1 MRSQNQTTTGDIP
14 VCESKHNRGPR
25 AAQLVSILCSML
37 LTGGS
42 VSAQDS
48 GSKQSVGSRIG
59 DRFDRWTQPY
69 KWVEVSPV
77 NLGNS
82 SRLDALVRAGK
93 LYLSLQ
99 DCIALAI
106 ENNLDIEIQRYA
118 PRISETDLLRAQAGA
133 AIRGGNNTLS
143 SATSTNNQGILSGA
157 TTQVSTGAGG
167 VSTNLDPAIT
177 GALQWGHQ
185 TTPLTSIF
193 TTGNNSLVSTRQIG
207 NLGITQGFLTGTS
220 VSMGFNNTFLNQ
232 NSGRNDFNPSTN
244 SYLGLTLNQH
254 LLQGFGRAVNDRNIR
269 IAKNNVQ
276 ISDLVFRQQV
286 IATVATIIGQY
297 WDLVSFNEDVKV
309 KRQALQ
315 LSQKLY
321 EDNKKQV
328 EIGTLAPIEII
339 RAEAEVATRQQDLT
353 ISETNVL
360 QQETILKNALSR
372 TGTSSPA
379 LSDAHIVPTDVIRMP
394 NVEAIEPIQDLMGR
408 ALEGRPELSQS
419 KVNIEN
425 AKIGLKGTRNTML
438 PTLDAFVDLRNN
450 ALAGQVNSLPV
461 PPVQGAPL
469 GTISLVRNPNAVDKY
484 FLGGYGT
491 VLGQIFGRNF
501 PDYSVGLSLNIPLRN
516 RSAQADMMRDQLNLR
531 QAELRLQAQAN
542 QIRVEVQNA
551 LIALQQARARYS
563 TASKNRTL
571 QEQTLDAEQKK
582 YALGASTI
590 FFVIQYQRDLA
601 TAQAAEV
608 SALSAYA
615 RARVDLDRATGGIL
629 PTYGIQIE
637 EAVKGQVSRPASQL
651 PPDSK

>member
-1 MRSQNQTTTGDIP
+1 MPNGDLP
-14 VCESKHNRGPR
+14 AFDSKPNRAPR
-25 AAQLVSILCSML
+25 AAQLVSVLCSML
-37 LTGGS
+37 LAAGPAA
-42 VSAQDS
+42 AQDS
-48 GSKQSVGSRIG
+48 GTKPSAASRIS
-59 DRFDRWTQPY
+59 DRFDRWTAPY
-69 KWVEVSPV
+69 KWTDVAPI

-82 SRLDALVRAGK
+82 GRIDSLVRAGK

-118 PRISETDLLRAQAGA
+118 PRISETDLLRAKAGA

-143 SATSTNNQGILSGA
+143 SATSANNQGILAGT
-157 TTQVSTGAGG
+157 TTQVATGSAGG
-167 VSTNLDPAIT
+167 FTSLDPAIT

-185 TTPLTSIF
+185 TTPLTSLF
-193 TTGNNSLVSTRQIG
+193 TTGNNSLVSTRKIG

-244 SYLGLTLNQH
+244 SYLDFILNQH
-254 LLQGFGRAVNDRNIR
+254 LLQGFGVAVNNRNIR

-372 TGTSSPA
+372 TGTNSAS

-394 NVEAIEPIQDLMGR
+394 AVEAIEPIQDLMGR
-408 ALEGRPELSQS
+408 ALEARPELSQS

-425 AKIGLKGTRNTML
+425 AKIGLKGTRNSLL
-438 PTLDAFVDLRNN
+438 PTVDAFVDLRNN
-450 ALAGQVNSLPV
+450 ALAGQVNTLPI
-461 PPVQGAPL
+461 PPIPGAPAGSGAL
-469 GTISLVRNPNAVDKY
+469 FRNPAAVDKF
-484 FLGGYGT
+484 FLGGYPT
-491 VLGQIFGRNF
+491 VLGQLFGRNF
-501 PDYSVGLSLNIPLRN
+501 PDYSVGVSLNIPLRN
-516 RSAQADMMRDQLNLR
+516 RSAQADMLRDQLNLR

-608 SALSAYA
+608 AALSAYA

-629 PTYGIQIE
+629 PTYGIDID
-637 EAVKGQVSRPASQL
+637 EAVRGQVARPASQL
-651 PPDSK
+651 PLEAK